1 MGAKALPSPRRGGGD
16 LTDDAFTEWIN
27 SGGTP
32 TNRTNANRM
41 YRLGLLAR
49 NGEVTATTPPD
60 WIGGEM
66 GELLTNVLA
75 AHPDPL
81 YLESTRSTREWA
93 YRLRLRGWPV
103 RHTKWGGGGYYLAV
117 PVESGWRVVK

>member
-1 MGAKALPSPRRGGGD
+1 MQQ
-16 LTDDAFTEWIN
+16 LTDDEFVAHIN

-32 TNRTNANRM
+32 ANRTDANRM

-49 NGEVTATTPPD
+49 NGEITAMTPPD

-75 AHPDPL
+75 AHPDPH
-81 YLESTRSTREWA
+81 YMESTRSTREWA
-93 YRLRLRGWPV
+93 YRLRRKGWPV
-103 RHTKWGGGGYYLAV
+103 RHTKWCGGGYYFAV
-117 PVESGWRVVK
+117 PVESGWRIGK